1 MYNNGMRKE
10 KTLFL
15 IGLWVM
21 ILPFLGFPNNWRKA
35 LFFIT
40 GLALIYLAY
49 LLYLETKKRLEKIG
63 KQDKNFIDNIE
74 DKKTNQTPE
83 IRI

>member
-1 MYNNGMRKE
+1 MRKE

-15 IGLWVM
+15 IGLWVI
-21 ILPFLGFPNNWRKA
+21 ILPYLGFPNNWRKV
-35 LFFIT
+35 LFLVS
-40 GLALIYLAY
+40 GLAIIYLAY
-49 LLYLETKKRLEKIG
+49 LFYLETKARLSKII
-63 KQDKNFIDNIE
+63 KQDQNFVDNIG